1 MTLDWIWGTIIGAV
15 MLGLSL
21 VAFFYAVMLRRSKGV
36 EVSGMGVFVLLGFGL
51 FAMGSL
57 LFLLGFL
64 QNYN

>member
-1 MTLDWIWGTIIGAV
+1 MDWTWSAIIGAV

-21 VAFFYAVMLRRSKGV
+21 FAFFYAAGLRRSKGV

-64 QNYN
+64 QNFN

>member
-1 MTLDWIWGTIIGAV
+1 MDWTWSAIMGAV
-15 MLGLSL
+15 LLALS
-21 VAFFYAVMLRRSKGV
+21 VFAFFYAANLRRSKGV

-64 QNYN
+64 ENLN